1 MYRASVRSI
10 ISGETLLTLIA
21 RISTRMN
28 QRSSI
33 VHGIRFVILLLCLSI
48 TAPLSAQDFGK
59 NKVQYRNFD
68 WKFIQTAHFDVYFY
82 DDAGLNLATFTAEIA
97 ERALTSIQ
105 EDLRFRIT
113 DRISLIVYNSHN
125 DFQQTNV
132 VAAFMPEGVGGVTE
146 LFKNRVVIPFEGKW
160 EDFRHVIHHE
170 LVHAVLN
177 DKFYGG
183 SVQSLISNNIQ
194 VQLPIWMNEGLAEF
208 EAHDGYNAETD
219 MFIRD
224 AVIGEYMPQLY
235 ELDGYFAYRGGQAF
249 YWYVAENYGREKIG
263 ELLDRVAVSSSLDA
277 AFQGAFGKNLEDFSE
292 QFLYDLKKIYWPDI
306 ADRKRPRDFA
316 RELTDHREDGSFMNA
331 SPSISPDGNL
341 VAFISDRDGPRSVF
355 IMQTD
360 KPEEVRQLVEGE
372 RNVEFEEL
380 HLLSP
385 AIAWSPDSR
394 RIAMAVKSKGSDAIF
409 LIDAKSGRREK
420 LELPEQLDAIYSVNW
435 SSDGG
440 KLAFQGIDGDESDI
454 YVYDLRKRELRNITD
469 DIFSDYDPK
478 WAEEGE
484 TIYFLSDRRDNP
496 IRTYKGLDYKIWNY
510 DFDHVDIYSVNATS
524 LELARV
530 TGTDAIEKTPTPGPG
545 GSLMYVSDENGIYN
559 IYVTDAPGAEA
570 RPITNSITAIEQL
583 TVTPDG
589 SKLVFSAW
597 NGRGYD
603 IFLVRAPFDRRA
615 EREELEKTTFVAR
628 LDSAGDPEDGV
639 LEADSSSYMAV
650 TDVEGY
656 GDVSIDLGDA
666 VTSEPPADRVSPRT
680 FSVPTAPPPGS
691 RTASGDY
698 VVQDYKVKFSTD
710 IIQAGGGYNSFYG
723 IQGLIEGLFS
733 DELGDHSIYVATD
746 LQLDLVNSDF
756 YVFYSYLAKR
766 IDYEVGAF
774 QNAVLMRIGDFG
786 NIVRF
791 RQLGGSLT
799 ASRPFDRFR
808 RLEFGGT
815 VMNVTR
821 ENVEGESTLNEQ
833 SKFMVLPQVR
843 YVFDNSESLIYN
855 PVVGSRYF
863 VTLLGSP
870 KIGADGVGFYS
881 LLGDFRHYIPIDKWG
896 LTSIAARFSGGASFG
911 PDPQQFFIGGMDGLW
926 LNYDFSDAGLPIA
939 NAEDYSLVTPGYPLR
954 GYNYGEQIG
963 SKYGLVNL
971 EFRYPLL
978 LFGSGGVLPSLLQ
991 LLSGTVFVDA
1001 GAAWTDDLNLT
1012 TTNLEG
1018 KTVTDDLRLGT
1029 GIGLRSF
1036 VLGFPLRLDVAWRY
1050 DLEKWSKPK
1059 YYFSF
1064 GADF

>member
-1 MYRASVRSI
+1 MLIVCRNVMNPRRTIVSGVR
-10 ISGETLLTLIA
+10 LA
-21 RISTRMN
+21 
-28 QRSSI
+28 
-33 VHGIRFVILLLCLSI
+33 LLLSCLAA
-48 TAPLSAQDFGK
+48 APLAAQEFGK
-59 NKVQYRNFD
+59 NKVQYRNFE

-82 DDAGLNLATFTAEIA
+82 DDAGLNLATFTAEVA
-97 ERALTSIQ
+97 ENALTSIQ

-113 DRISLIVYNSHN
+113 DRISLVVYNSHN

-132 VAAFMPEGVGGVTE
+132 VGAYMPEGVGGVTE
-146 LFKNRVVIPFEGKW
+146 LYKNRVVIPFEGNW
-160 EDFRHVIHHE
+160 ETFRHVIHHE

-208 EAHDGYNAETD
+208 EAYDGYNAETD

-224 AVIGEYMPQLY
+224 AVIGEYMPDLSQ
-235 ELDGYFAYRGGQAF
+235 LDGYFAYRGGQAF
-249 YWYVAENYGREKIG
+249 YWYVAENYGRAKIG

-277 AFQGAFGKNLEDFSE
+277 AFQGAFGKDLKEFSE
-292 QFLYDLKKIYWPDI
+292 QFHYDLKKIYWPDI
-306 ADRKRPRDFA
+306 TDRKRPRDFA
-316 RELTDHREDGSFMNA
+316 RELTDHEEEGSFMNA

-341 VAFISDRDGPRSVF
+341 IAFISDREGPRSVF
-355 IMQTD
+355 IMD
-360 KPEEVRQLVEGE
+360 ANKPSDVRQLVEGE
-372 RNVEFEEL
+372 RDVEFEEL

-385 AIAWSPDSR
+385 GIAWSPDSR
-394 RIAMAVKSKGSDAIF
+394 RVAMAVKSKGKDVIF
-409 LIDAKSGRREK
+409 LIDVKSGDREK
-420 LELPEQLDAIYSVNW
+420 PDLPDELDAIYSVSW
-435 SSDGG
+435 SPDGSR
-440 KLAFQGIDGDESDI
+440 LAFQGIDGDMSDI
-454 YVYDLRKRELRNITD
+454 YVYDLKRKELRNITD

-478 WAEEGE
+478 WGDDNE

-496 IRTYKGLDYKIWNY
+496 IRTYRGLDYKVWNY
-510 DFDHVDIYSVNATS
+510 DYDHVDIYAVNTS
-524 LELARV
+524 GLTLQRI
-530 TGTDAIEKTPTPGPG
+530 TNTDAVEKTPTPGPG
-545 GSLMYVSDENGIYN
+545 GALMYVSDKNGIYN
-559 IYVTDAPGAEA
+559 IYVMPSPGADPY
-570 RPITNSITAIEQL
+570 PITNSITGIEQL

-603 IFLVRAPFDRRA
+603 IFMTRAPFEA
-615 EREELEKTTFVAR
+615 GSGLEELARTTFYADKVTGD
-628 LDSAGDPEDGV
+628 DSVSVAGD
-639 LEADSSSYMAV
+639 SSRYAVV

-656 GDVSIDLGDA
+656 GDVSIDLSDA
-666 VTSEPPADRVSPRT
+666 VTAEPPADRVAPET
-680 FSVPTAPPPGS
+680 FSVPAAPPPGS
-691 RTASGDY
+691 KTAEGDY

-723 IQGLIEGLFS
+723 VQGLIEGLFS
-733 DELGDHSIYVATD
+733 DELGNHSIYVATD

-756 YVFYSYLAKR
+756 YFFYSYLAKR

-786 NIVRF
+786 DIARF
-791 RQLGGSLT
+791 RQIGGSFT
-799 ASRPFDRFR
+799 ASNPFDRFR
-808 RLEFGGT
+808 RIEFGGT

-821 ENVEGESTLNEQ
+821 ESIDVESSLLDQ
-833 SKFMVLPQVR
+833 SKMMVLPQVR
-843 YVFDNSESLIYN
+843 YVFDNSEALIYN

-863 VTLLGSP
+863 ITALGSP
-870 KIGADGVGFYS
+870 KLGADGVGFYS
-881 LLGDFRHYIPIDKWG
+881 LLGDFRHYIPLDKWG

-911 PDPQQFFIGGMDGLW
+911 PNPQQFFIGGMDGLW
-926 LNYDFSDAGLPIA
+926 LNYDFSDRGIPIA
-939 NAEDYSLVTPGYPLR
+939 DAEDYSLVTPGYPLR

-1001 GAAWTDDLNLT
+1001 GAAWDDKLSLT
-1012 TTNLEG
+1012 STNLEG

-1036 VLGFPLRLDVAWRY
+1036 VLGFPLRLDVAWQY
-1050 DLEKWSKPK
+1050 DLDHWSKPK

>member
-1 MYRASVRSI
+1 MNPR
-10 ISGETLLTLIA
+10 
-21 RISTRMN
+21 RISVNGVRLACLLF
-28 QRSSI
+28 S
-33 VHGIRFVILLLCLSI
+33 LLLA
-48 TAPLSAQDFGK
+48 APLTAQEFGK
-59 NKVQYRNFD
+59 NKVQYRNFE

-82 DDAGLNLATFTAEIA
+82 DDAGVNLATFTAEVA
-97 ERALTSIQ
+97 EQALTSIQ

-113 DRISLIVYNSHN
+113 DRISLVVYNSHN

-132 VAAFMPEGVGGVTE
+132 VGAYMPEGVGGVTE
-146 LFKNRVVIPFEGKW
+146 LYKNRVVIPFEGNW
-160 EDFRHVIHHE
+160 ESFRHVIHHE

-208 EAHDGYNAETD
+208 EAYDGYNAETD

-224 AVIGEYMPQLY
+224 AVIGEYMPDLGQ
-235 ELDGYFAYRGGQAF
+235 LDGYFAYRGGQAF

-277 AFQGAFGKNLEDFSE
+277 AFQGAFGKNLEEFSE
-292 QFLYDLKKIYWPDI
+292 QFHYDLKKIYWPDI
-306 ADRKRPRDFA
+306 TDRKRPRDFA
-316 RELTDHREDGSFMNA
+316 RELTDHEEEGSFMNA

-341 VAFISDRDGPRSVF
+341 VAFISDRDGPRSVY
-355 IMQTD
+355 IMKVD
-360 KPEEVRQLVEGE
+360 DPESARQLVEGE
-372 RNVEFEEL
+372 RDVEFEEL

-394 RIAMAVKSKGSDAIF
+394 KIAMAVKSKGRDVIF
-409 LIDAKSGRREK
+409 LIDAKSGNREK
-420 LELPEQLDAIYSVNW
+420 LEFPEEIDAIYSVNW
-435 SSDGG
+435 SSDGT
-440 KLAFQGIDGDESDI
+440 KLAFQGIDGDMSDI
-454 YVYDLRKRELRNITD
+454 YTYDLKLNELRNITD

-478 WAEEGE
+478 WADDGE
-484 TIYFLSDRRDNP
+484 TLYFLSDRQDNP
-496 IRTYKGLDYKIWNY
+496 IRTHRGLAYKVWNY
-510 DFDHVDIYSVNATS
+510 DYGRVDIYSVDVAS
-524 LELARV
+524 LTLSRV
-530 TGTDAIEKTPTPGPG
+530 TNTEAVEKTPTPGPG
-545 GSLMYVSDENGIYN
+545 GALMYVSDANGIYN
-559 IYVTDAPGAEA
+559 IYVVDAPGGEA
-570 RPITNSITAIEQL
+570 RPITNSITGIEQL

-603 IFLVRAPFDRRA
+603 IFLSRAPFDRSSTKEDLA
-615 EREELEKTTFVAR
+615 KTTFFERKGGPDDTTGVVAE
-628 LDSAGDPEDGV
+628 DSTLYTV
-639 LEADSSSYMAV
+639 V

-656 GDVSIDLGDA
+656 GDVSLDLTDA
-666 VTSEPPADRVSPRT
+666 VTAEPPADRVAAKT
-680 FSVPTAPPPGS
+680 FSVPASPPPGS
-691 RTASGDY
+691 VTAGGDY

-723 IQGLIEGLFS
+723 VQGLVEGLFS
-733 DELGDHSIYVATD
+733 DELGNHSIYVATD

-756 YVFYSYLAKR
+756 YFFYSYLAKR
-766 IDYEVGAF
+766 IDYEIGAF

-786 NIVRF
+786 DIVRF
-791 RQLGGSLT
+791 RQMGGSFT
-799 ASRPFDRFR
+799 ASNPFDRFR
-808 RLEFGGT
+808 RLELGAT

-821 ENVEGESTLNEQ
+821 ESVDGESSLLDQ
-833 SKFMVLPQVR
+833 SKLMVLPQLR
-843 YVFDNSESLIYN
+843 YVFDNSEALIYN

-870 KIGADGVGFYS
+870 KLGDNGVGFYS
-881 LLGDFRHYIPIDKWG
+881 LLGDFRHYIPLDKWG

-911 PDPQQFFIGGMDGLW
+911 PNPQQFFIGGMDGMW
-926 LNYDFSDAGLPIA
+926 LNYDYSNQGIPIS

-978 LFGSGGVLPSLLQ
+978 LFGSGGILPSLLQ

-1001 GAAWTDDLNLT
+1001 GAAWSDKLSLT
-1012 TTNLEG
+1012 STNLEG

-1036 VLGFPLRLDVAWRY
+1036 VLGFPLRLDVAWQY
-1050 DLEKWSKPK
+1050 DLERWSKPK